1 MQRFND
7 ASLLCLSFAING
19 CWLAAGFFKTLFQ
32 LPRLYSVEL
41 DKKSEQV
48 NDMPKK
54 SIQTLA
60 WKDGKIVKEHRAIS
74 EITYRMQANGCN
86 EV

>member
-7 ASLLCLSFAING
+7 SSLLCLSFAING

-32 LPRLYSVEL
+32 LPRLYSVKL
-41 DKKSEQV
+41 DKKNEQV

-54 SIQTLA
+54 IYSNTRLER
-60 WKDGKIVKEHRAIS
+60 WENRDRAQS
-74 EITYRMQANGCN
+74 SR
-86 EV
+86 